1 MIRPIFTLLFLMT
14 GFSLAQAQTDVIA
27 QRRAI
32 MKGVGQA
39 NADVGKIAKGEAPFD
54 LAKVKALLS
63 ASQEAA
69 VKMPGL
75 FPDNSKTGDT
85 AALPKVWQT
94 KADFE
99 ARWKKLGEDAAALQI
114 AITDQAS
121 FKAKISDFGK
131 NCGGCHEGYRQ
142 KN

>member
-1 MIRPIFTLLFLMT
+1 MIRPISSLLFLMAGLT
-14 GFSLAQAQTDVIA
+14 FAQAQTDVIA

-63 ASQEAA
+63 AAQEAS
-69 VKMPGL
+69 VKMPAL
-75 FPDNSKTGDT
+75 FPETSKTGDT

-94 KADFE
+94 KADFD

-114 AITDQAS
+114 AVTDQAS
-121 FKAKISDFGK
+121 FKAKMSDFGK

>member
-1 MIRPIFTLLFLMT
+1 MIRPISSLLFLMAGLT
-14 GFSLAQAQTDVIA
+14 CAQAQTDVIA

-39 NADVGKIAKGEAPFD
+39 NADVVKIAKGEAPFD

-63 ASQEAA
+63 AAQEASA
-69 VKMPGL
+69 KMPAL

-94 KADFE
+94 KADFD
-99 ARWKKLGEDAAALQI
+99 ARWKKLG
-114 AITDQAS
+114 
-121 FKAKISDFGK
+121 
-131 NCGGCHEGYRQ
+131 
-142 KN
+142 

>member
-1 MIRPIFTLLFLMT
+1 MIRPISSLLFLMAGLT
-14 GFSLAQAQTDVIA
+14 FAKAQTDVIA

-63 ASQEAA
+63 AAQEAS

-75 FPDNSKTGDT
+75 FPETSKTGDT

-94 KADFE
+94 KADFD

-114 AITDQAS
+114 AVTDQAS
-121 FKAKISDFGK
+121 FKAKMSDFGK